1 MTADKL
7 QLEPNEI
14 ILTQVRKHWF
24 ILFANVFGIFLAA
37 LLPFIFGVSVL
48 YFAPVSM
55 LAMITLTPAYFIAGY
70 AAWLLLLWMALFNVW
85 TNYYLDIWTVT
96 NVRLIAIDQRGF
108 FNRSMASFR
117 LDRLQDVIVTVDGF
131 IPTLLDFG
139 TLELQTAGEA
149 RNFKAH
155 GLPSPSDLKAIILSA
170 TDTLVGVAPIQ
181 TTKQ

>member
-24 ILFANVFGIFLAA
+24 ILFANIFGIVLAGI
-37 LLPFIFGVSVL
+37 LPLIFGVVAL

-55 LAMITLTPAYFIAGY
+55 IAKITIAPSYFIAGY
-70 AAWLLLLWMALFNVW
+70 AAWLLLLWMALFNIW
-85 TNYYLDIWTVT
+85 TNYYLDVWTVT

-149 RNFKAH
+149 RNFKAS
-155 GLPSPSDLKAIILSA
+155 GLPSPSDLKAIIISA
-170 TDTLVGVAPIQ
+170 TDTLVGTVSQ
-181 TTKQ
+181 NTTK